1 MRLFWTATFLSLAL
15 MSAPPGAGASEGG
28 ERERAFVSAL
38 AAFDAARTQSQFRS
52 VSVAFESLISPDYQ
66 NDALYYNIGNAR
78 VKAGDYGRAIM
89 AYRKAK
95 MYRPRDPWL
104 DANLNQALNAAPGRI
119 PPAPEPWWRNVFFW
133 SGWLSFPEK
142 FNLALA
148 VWMASIAALAA
159 GTYLRKRRVTLAGAA
174 LVATAVL
181 FSIDAFAAQHE
192 LLASNRAV
200 VVAETIAQKSPGQN
214 GDAAFDQPLR
224 DGAEFT
230 IIERRGDSVF
240 GHFHGIGDAWLPA
253 KNIAE

>member
-1 MRLFWTATFLSLAL
+1 MKCFWTATFLLLAL
-15 MSAPPGAGASEGG
+15 IAATPGASASEGG
-28 ERERAFVSAL
+28 ERERAFVNAL
-38 AAFDAARTQSQFRS
+38 AAFDAANSQAQFRS
-52 VSVAFESLISPDYQ
+52 VAAAFESLISPEYQ

-78 VKAGDYGRAIM
+78 VKAGDYGRAIL

-95 MYRPRDPWL
+95 LFRPRDPWL
-104 DANLNQALNAAPGRI
+104 EANLNQALNSAPGRI
-119 PPAPEPWWRNVFFW
+119 PPVPEPWWRNVFFW
-133 SGWLSFPEK
+133 SGWLSYPEK

-148 VWMASIAALAA
+148 VWVASVALLSA
-159 GTYLRKRRVTLAGAA
+159 GTYFRKRRVTWAGAA
-174 LVATAVL
+174 LAAVAVL
-181 FSIDAFAAQHE
+181 FSIDAFAAQRE
-192 LLASNRAV
+192 IVASNRAV

-253 KNIAE
+253 KNVAE